1 MYDEL
6 KVWFERNLVKM
17 YLAVD
22 IELLA
27 KDIKKRYTVVNA
39 KFWKH

>member
-1 MYDEL
+1 MYGEL
-6 KVWFERNLVKM
+6 GCGLREILVKM